1 MVKFILGKLKI
12 IFFLLLGTILIG
24 KEVLALNDNYCEK
37 QSLHILGKKNND
49 VDNVT
54 SNIYNKGGGANFF
67 GKACTD
73 PWPGM
78 PNNVRKYISYLSL
91 AEQKK
96 NATYIEKLL
105 TQKGIGISGKLSKQ
119 AVAALIGNIIE
130 ECRMNP
136 GLWERWNVTTGW
148 YSGYGL
154 CQWTPSSTFFKSMKL
169 NAKKA
174 NKLVNQNPAK
184 MAKKQLKYM
193 WKTMTSTN
201 PDVKEWYEKMG
212 TEKYHS
218 PLKLTAKQFITSTQ
232 PPAKLAKVFCSCYLR
247 PENVKQRNK
256 ERAKRAKDWYNN
268 KIVKENWND

>member
-1 MVKFILGKLKI
+1 
-12 IFFLLLGTILIG
+12 
-24 KEVLALNDNYCEK
+24 
-37 QSLHILGKKNND
+37 
-49 VDNVT
+49 
-54 SNIYNKGGGANFF
+54 
-67 GKACTD
+67 
-73 PWPGM
+73 
-78 PNNVRKYISYLSL
+78 
-91 AEQKK
+91 
-96 NATYIEKLL
+96 
-105 TQKGIGISGKLSKQ
+105 
-119 AVAALIGNIIE
+119 
-130 ECRMNP
+130 
-136 GLWERWNVTTGW
+136 
-148 YSGYGL
+148 
-154 CQWTPSSTFFKSMKL
+154 MKL

-174 NKLVNQNPAK
+174 NKLVNQNSAK